1 MTAQERRRH
10 CGAFLNIETVMRF
23 SCVTPE
29 TKKDQKEGKE
39 NVTERK
45 LEEHR
50 CKNYAFCQ
58 VFSTSRSEATW
69 LSYITL
75 ILPEVASAK
84 MKTGC
89 KKVYS

>member
-1 MTAQERRRH
+1 M
-10 CGAFLNIETVMRF
+10 LL
-23 SCVTPE
+23 P
-29 TKKDQKEGKE
+29 
-39 NVTERK
+39 ERK

-50 CKNYAFCQ
+50 YRAHYHHHQKKKKNYAFWQ

-75 ILPEVASAK
+75 ILPEAASAK

-89 KKVYS
+89 KKVYR